1 MAGIF
6 FQKGIKG
13 QQSGSVS
20 EKVYITNSFNLPP
33 FKYIKMATKTAD
45 KEAKTSNLMTMEE
58 LLAQEKPIAQLQ
70 RGDVVEGTVIDIN
83 HGEILVDVGAKAEGV
98 IVSSEIR
105 EEKEMVADLKPGDGL
120 LVYIV
125 STENEHGQI
134 QLSLKKAALARKW
147 ISLKKAADDSEVLTV
162 RVLEYN
168 KGGLIVDY
176 QKIRGFIP
184 FSHLVS
190 GPARTAT
197 PQEVTDELNNLISKE
212 LQVVIIEADQK
223 TNRLI
228 LSEKKAHQ
236 DAEREKKTAL
246 MAKFNLGDVV
256 MGTVTR
262 VMPFGLLVDI
272 GGFDALVHASEVSWD
287 KSSDF
292 TSDYQV
298 GKEIQVKVV
307 ELDEQNGK
315 VNLSIKQ
322 LSHDPWEDKS
332 GFYKVGQAVE
342 AVVTKIT
349 SYGTIVDI
357 DQLTGL
363 LRDSSGEFKVGDKLN
378 AFVINVDKNSRRL
391 DISLEEPKA

>member
-1 MAGIF
+1 
-6 FQKGIKG
+6 
-13 QQSGSVS
+13 
-20 EKVYITNSFNLPP
+20 
-33 FKYIKMATKTAD
+33 MATKTAE
-45 KEAKTSNLMTMEE
+45 KETKTANSMTMEE

-70 RGDVVEGTVIDIN
+70 RGDVVEGTVIDMV

-98 IVSSEIR
+98 IVSSEVR
-105 EEKEMVADLKPGDGL
+105 EEKEMVSDLKPGDTL

-125 STENEHGQI
+125 STENEHGQV

-147 ISLKKAADDSEVLTV
+147 ITLKKAADEGEVLTV
-162 RVLEYN
+162 KVLEYN

-197 PQEVTDELNNLISKE
+197 PQEVTDELNALIGKD
-212 LQVVIIEADQK
+212 LQSVIIEADQK

-228 LSEKKAHQ
+228 FSEKKAHQ
-236 DAEREKKTAL
+236 DAEREKKAVL
-246 MAKFNLGDVV
+246 MSKFNVGDVV
-256 MGTVTR
+256 KGTVSR

-292 TSDYQV
+292 TTEYQT
-298 GKEIQVKVV
+298 GQEIEVKVV

-315 VNLSIKQ
+315 VNLSLKQ
-322 LSHDPWEDKS
+322 LSQDPWEDKS
-332 GFYKVGQAVE
+332 GSYKVGQKVE
-342 AVVTKIT
+342 GVVTKIT
-349 SYGTIVDI
+349 SYGTIVDV
-357 DQLTGL
+357 DQITGL
-363 LRDSSGEFKVGDKLN
+363 LKDASGDLKVSDPLS
-378 AFVINVDKNSRRL
+378 AFITNIDNNSRRL
-391 DISLEEPKA
+391 DLSLEKPE